1 MEASEIQTILSDA
14 LELDEVHVTFDGSH
28 GSVIAVSDKFD
39 DMSRVKKQQYVMAP
53 LKELINEG
61 VIHAI
66 SIKTFNAKQWQRE
79 KLLNMP
85 S

>member
-1 MEASEIQTILSDA
+1 MEAVEIEAILKEA
-14 LELDEVHVTFDGSH
+14 LPLDEVHVTYDGSH
-28 GSVIAVSDKFD
+28 GSVIAVSDEFET
-39 DMSRVKKQQYVMAP
+39 MSRVKKQQYVMSP
-53 LKELINEG
+53 LKQLINDG

-66 SIKTFNAKQWQRE
+66 SIKTYTKTQWRRE

>member
-1 MEASEIQTILSDA
+1 MEASEIEKILNDA
-14 LELDEVHVTFDGSH
+14 LSLDEVHVTYDGSH
-28 GSVIAVSDKFD
+28 GSVIAVSDIFD

-53 LKELINEG
+53 LKELINQG
-61 VIHAI
+61 IIHAI
-66 SIKTFNAKQWQRE
+66 TIKTFSKAQWQRE